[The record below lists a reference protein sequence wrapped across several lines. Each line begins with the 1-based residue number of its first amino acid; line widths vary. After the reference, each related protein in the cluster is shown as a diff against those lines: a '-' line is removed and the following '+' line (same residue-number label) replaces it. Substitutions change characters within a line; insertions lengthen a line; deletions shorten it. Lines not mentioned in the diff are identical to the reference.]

1 MEMLTVGLIV
11 LILIGVVVVAI
22 GLYRQ
27 QTAVDLHSQVATLDA
42 KLAAK
47 SDEVLRLERDLRI
60 LHEDQSGLRE
70 EKAKAETDLAATT
83 QALKH
88 AKEDAEKQAEVLTA
102 RFRALSAEMLEQHG
116 TTLKSQNKEQIEG
129 LLKPLREKIVDFER
143 GLTDRHT
150 QASEQNASLKE
161 QLSQLGKLNKAMVDE
176 ASNLTRA
183 LKGESQTQGA
193 WGEMILETILQKTGL
208 REGIEY
214 DSQESSTDAEGRRLR
229 PDIVVNLP
237 DGERIVV
244 DSKVSLTAFE
254 KYVNSEDE
262 EERQQALTA
271 HVTSLRAHV
280 GELAKKDYTGAVG
293 SRLDYVIMFVPIE
306 GALAVALNADAELTG
321 KAIERNVAIATPT
334 TLMTMLK
341 TVAAIWGIE
350 RQHQNAEEI
359 AKRAGLLYD
368 KFAGFVESLEAVGS
382 RLQQAQ
388 AEYETAHTRLYSGTG
403 NLIRQ
408 VEKIK
413 ELGAKTKKTLP
424 AELVAKA
431 GLVETAGTAVAEL
444 AEKAEGAAERAKEE

>member
-143 GLTDRHT
+143 GLTNRHT

-368 KFAGFVESLEAVGS
+368 KFAGFVESLESVGS
-382 RLQQAQ
+382 RIQQAQ
-388 AEYETAHTRLYSGTG
+388 AAYETAHTRLYSGTG

>member
-1 MEMLTVGLIV
+1 MEMLTVV
-11 LILIGVVVVAI
+11 LIALVLIGVVAVAA

-27 QTAVDLHSQVATLDA
+27 QSAIALQGQVATLDA
-42 KLAAK
+42 RLAAK
-47 SDEVLRLERDLRI
+47 SDEILRLEKDLGI
-60 LHEDQSGLRE
+60 LREDQSGLRK
-70 EKAKAETDLAATT
+70 EKDKAETDLATAA

-88 AKEDAEKQAEVLTA
+88 AKEDAEKQAEILTTQ
-102 RFRALSAEMLEQHG
+102 FRALSAEMLEKHG
-116 TTLKSQNKEQIEG
+116 NTLKSQNKEQIEG

-150 QASEQNASLKE
+150 QASAQNAALKE
-161 QLSQLGKLNKAMVDE
+161 QLSQLGKLNKTMVDE

-214 DSQESSTDAEGRRLR
+214 DSQASSTDAEGRRLR

-237 DGERIVV
+237 DGERIIV

-254 KYVNSEDE
+254 KFVNAEDE
-262 EERQQALTA
+262 KEKQQALAA
-271 HVTSLRAHV
+271 HVTSLRAHID
-280 GELAKKDYTGAVG
+280 ELAKKDYTGAVG

-341 TVAAIWGIE
+341 TVSAMWGIE

-368 KFAGFVESLEAVGS
+368 KFAGFVESLEGVGN
-382 RLQQAQ
+382 RIKQAQ
-388 AEYETAHTRLYSGTG
+388 AEYETAHSRLYSGTG

-408 VEKIK
+408 VETIK
-413 ELGAKTKKTLP
+413 ELGAKTRKALP

-431 GLVETAGTAVAEL
+431 GPVESVGTVTTEL
-444 AEKAEGAAERAKEE
+444 AEGTEKE

>member
-1 MEMLTVGLIV
+1 MEMLTVV
-11 LILIGVVVVAI
+11 LIALVLLGVVAVAA

-27 QTAVDLHSQVATLDA
+27 QSAIALQGQVATLDA
-42 KLAAK
+42 RLAAK
-47 SDEVLRLERDLRI
+47 SDEILRLEKDFGILR
-60 LHEDQSGLRE
+60 EDQSGLRK
-70 EKAKAETDLAATT
+70 EKDKAETDLATAA

-88 AKEDAEKQAEVLTA
+88 AKEDAEKQAEILTTQ
-102 RFRALSAEMLEQHG
+102 FRALSAEMLEKHG
-116 TTLKSQNKEQIEG
+116 NTLKSQNKEQIEG

-150 QASEQNASLKE
+150 QASAQNAALKE
-161 QLSQLGKLNKAMVDE
+161 QLSQLGKLNKTMVDE

-193 WGEMILETILQKTGL
+193 WGEMILETILQRTGL

-214 DSQESSTDAEGRRLR
+214 DSQASSTDAEGRRLR

-237 DGERIVV
+237 DGERIIV

-254 KYVNSEDE
+254 KFVNAEDE
-262 EERQQALTA
+262 KEKQQALAA
-271 HVTSLRAHV
+271 HVSSLRAHID
-280 GELAKKDYTGAVG
+280 ELAKKDYTGAVG

-341 TVAAIWGIE
+341 TVSAMWGIE

-368 KFAGFVESLEAVGS
+368 KFAGFVESLEGVGK
-382 RLQQAQ
+382 RIKQAQ
-388 AEYETAHTRLYSGTG
+388 AEYETAHARLYSGTG

-408 VEKIK
+408 VETIK
-413 ELGAKTKKTLP
+413 ELGAKTRKALP

-431 GLVETAGTAVAEL
+431 GPVESVGTVTTEL
-444 AEKAEGAAERAKEE
+444 SDRADEE

>member
-1 MEMLTVGLIV
+1 MELLTVV
-11 LILIGVVVVAI
+11 LIALVLIGVVAVAA
-22 GLYRQ
+22 GLFRQ
-27 QTAVDLHSQVATLDA
+27 QSAIALQGQVATLDA
-42 KLAAK
+42 RLAAK
-47 SDEVLRLERDLRI
+47 SDEILRLEKDLGI
-60 LHEDQSGLRE
+60 LREDQSGLRK
-70 EKAKAETDLAATT
+70 EKDKAETDLATAA

-88 AKEDAEKQAEVLTA
+88 AKEDAEKQAEILTTQ
-102 RFRALSAEMLEQHG
+102 FRALSAEMLEKHG
-116 TTLKSQNKEQIEG
+116 NTLKSQNKEQIEG

-176 ASNLTRA
+176 ASNLTHA
-183 LKGESQTQGA
+183 LKGGSQTQGA
-193 WGEMILETILQKTGL
+193 WGEMILETILQKSGL
-208 REGIEY
+208 REGVEY

-254 KYVNSEDE
+254 KFVNSEDE
-262 EERQQALTA
+262 EEKQQALIA
-271 HVTSLRAHV
+271 HVASLRAHV
-280 GELAKKDYTGAVG
+280 DELAKKDYTGAVG

-306 GALAVALNADAELTG
+306 GALAVAWNADSELTG
-321 KAIERNVAIATPT
+321 RAIERNVAIATPT
-334 TLMTMLK
+334 TLMTMLR
-341 TVAAIWGIE
+341 TIDAIWGIE

-368 KFAGFVESLEAVGS
+368 KFAGFVESLEGVGN
-382 RLQQAQ
+382 RIKQAQ
-388 AEYETAHTRLYSGTG
+388 AEYETAHSRLYSGTG

-408 VEKIK
+408 VETIK
-413 ELGAKTKKTLP
+413 ELGAKTRKALP

-431 GLVETAGTAVAEL
+431 GPVESVGTVTTEL
-444 AEKAEGAAERAKEE
+444 AEGTEKE

>member
-1 MEMLTVGLIV
+1 MEMLTVV
-11 LILIGVVVVAI
+11 LIALVLLGVVAVAA

-27 QTAVDLHSQVATLDA
+27 QSAIALQGQVATLDA
-42 KLAAK
+42 RLAAK
-47 SDEVLRLERDLRI
+47 SDEILRLEKDFGILR
-60 LHEDQSGLRE
+60 EDQSGLRK
-70 EKAKAETDLAATT
+70 EKDKAETDLATAA

-88 AKEDAEKQAEVLTA
+88 AKEDAEKQAEILTTQ
-102 RFRALSAEMLEQHG
+102 FRALSAEMLEKHG
-116 TTLKSQNKEQIEG
+116 NTLKSQNKEQIEG

-150 QASEQNASLKE
+150 QASAQNAALKE
-161 QLSQLGKLNKAMVDE
+161 QLSQLGKLNKTMVDE

-193 WGEMILETILQKTGL
+193 WGEMILETILQRTGL

-214 DSQESSTDAEGRRLR
+214 DSQASSTDAEGRRLR

-237 DGERIVV
+237 DGERIIV

-254 KYVNSEDE
+254 KFVNAEDE
-262 EERQQALTA
+262 KEKQQALAA
-271 HVTSLRAHV
+271 HVSSLRAHID
-280 GELAKKDYTGAVG
+280 ELAKKDYTGAVG

-341 TVAAIWGIE
+341 TVSAMWGIE

-368 KFAGFVESLEAVGS
+368 GGS
-382 RLQQAQ
+382 
-388 AEYETAHTRLYSGTG
+388 
-403 NLIRQ
+403 
-408 VEKIK
+408 
-413 ELGAKTKKTLP
+413 
-424 AELVAKA
+424 
-431 GLVETAGTAVAEL
+431 
-444 AEKAEGAAERAKEE
+444 